1 MEKTIVKIIWAI
13 LFLVCG
19 GMGLTPEPTGAVSV
33 LMVVLGVLFFLPP
46 VYLLVKGWMDKDRKT
61 LGFLRLTS
69 ILSLSVSFVLMIANF
84 LCVLAPEWVG
94 NLLYWTLAV
103 VGTPMACLQNPYVS
117 LFLWAAL
124 LFASLEGL
132 KESKK

>member
-69 ILSLSVSFVLMIANF
+69 ILSLNVSFVLMIANF